1 MGIGDYKR
9 VRSGH
14 RWRFW
19 FRTWVALSFNRVT
32 GNAMAGFRDLEVWR
46 HGLVLD
52 IYRATKKFPKD
63 ELFGLTSQVRRSGF
77 SVPANIAEGNGR
89 AGRNEY
95 VQFLTIARGSLNE
108 TGYYVSLACDLGYIS
123 SQEAQALDANVA

>member
-1 MGIGDYKR
+1 
-9 VRSGH
+9 
-14 RWRFW
+14 
-19 FRTWVALSFNRVT
+19 
-32 GNAMAGFRDLEVWR
+32 MAGFRDLEVWR
-46 HGLVLD
+46 QAHGLVLD

-63 ELFGLTSQVRRSGF
+63 ELFGLTSQIRRSGF

-108 TGYYVSLACDLGYIS
+108 TGYSSITCLRSGIHQQPGGAGTRCQSGHRRTSPGRSDSFIKKERVTTSLLFQTA
-123 SQEAQALDANVA
+123 